1 MLEAP
6 SKILLHGRRQRVMD
20 AKDERIAALEA
31 EVGRLKQEISH
42 LKQHDEKK
50 PGKAQGPKSFW
61 LDFIAGGISGAIAKT
76 LTAPLEYVKLV
87 LQDQDSDLRVASGE
101 LVDHTSRAVPHT

>member
-1 MLEAP
+1 MSSLFPTWGLITRPAQADDTCFD
-6 SKILLHGRRQRVMD
+6 ILFAWPGRVRGDRMD

-42 LKQHDEKK
+42 LKKHDEKK

-61 LDFIAGGISGAIAKT
+61 LDFIAGGISGAIA
-76 LTAPLEYVKLV
+76 
-87 LQDQDSDLRVASGE
+87 
-101 LVDHTSRAVPHT
+101 